1 MSFSASFARGAL
13 SALGIALVA
22 LVVTLGAGC
31 ALLQGISPETHL
43 ADEVYQLNDEA
54 RWARV
59 DLASLR
65 CDPNYRAA
73 FVASHRRWGND
84 IRVADADV
92 TNLTM
97 GNDGVATSL
106 VTYQWVDERSME
118 LYATTVQ
125 QTWTG
130 NGEIGFHL
138 LREDIVAGEAR
149 LYEEVE
155 GGPRVLEG
163 LEGVAA
169 SVDEGGMTSG
179 EESAGIETDGP
190 ANVTRSEGAPISS
203 TPVRRNS
210 QGVAIH

>member
-1 MSFSASFARGAL
+1 MSLSASFLRGVL
-13 SALGIALVA
+13 SALGVALLALV
-22 LVVTLGAGC
+22 LTQGTGC
-31 ALLQGISPETHL
+31 SLLQAVNPQTHL

-65 CDPNYRAA
+65 CDPNYRSA
-73 FVASHRRWGND
+73 FIASHRRWGND

-97 GNDGVATSL
+97 GNDGMATSL
-106 VTYQWVDERSME
+106 VTYQWIDERSLE
-118 LYATTVQ
+118 LYATTVR

-138 LREDIVAGEAR
+138 LHEDILGGEAR

-155 GGPRVLEG
+155 GGPRVLDGMESMS
-163 LEGVAA
+163 AT
-169 SVDEGGMTSG
+169 VDEGGMTTG
-179 EESAGIETDGP
+179 EESPGIETDGP
-190 ANVTRSEGAPISS
+190 TNVTRSEGAPVTSA
-203 TPVRRNS
+203 PVRRDS